1 MAAERKVQVTNFTLY
16 QGETFRM
23 VLRLTDPTTGEP
35 VDYTGA
41 TARGQMRVNFSD
53 ESPAGVFT
61 CAFTDAANGV
71 LQISMTD
78 AETSALN
85 FNKAD
90 YDIEVVQAGGIV
102 QRILMGKV
110 TLSREATK

>member
-23 VLRLTDPTTGEP
+23 VLRLTDPTSGEP

-41 TARGQMRVNFSD
+41 TVRGQMRVNYTD
-53 ESPAGVFT
+53 PTPAGVFT
-61 CAFTDAANGV
+61 CAFTDPANGV
-71 LQISMTD
+71 ILVSMTD

-85 FNKAD
+85 FNKAE
-90 YDIEVVQAGGIV
+90 YDIEVVDAGGNV
-102 QRILMGKV
+102 QRVLMGKV
-110 TLSREATK
+110 TLSKEATK